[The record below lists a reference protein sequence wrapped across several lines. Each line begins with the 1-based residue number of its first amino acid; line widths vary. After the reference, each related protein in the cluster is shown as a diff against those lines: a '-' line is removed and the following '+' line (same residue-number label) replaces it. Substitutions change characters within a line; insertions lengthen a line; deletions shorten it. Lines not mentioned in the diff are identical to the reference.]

1 MRLPSW
7 LTTAAGMA
15 VMAAL
20 GLATFDVLP
29 LWPRTGS
36 LSVAHPGRAEVKAA
50 AAEARMRR
58 AARAIDGAKRQ
69 AGLPSEAGGLVE
81 DTALLGSEL
90 TPFVTTLGSL
100 EAKRLAARPAW
111 ARALTT
117 ELDRAGVGPGS
128 IVAANFS
135 GSFPGI
141 NLAVVCATQE
151 LGARLLAVTSVT
163 ASTWGATDAGFTWP
177 ELEVRLVRL
186 GIIRPASV
194 AVTIGGDGDRG
205 LDLEEDARHAAAV
218 IARTSAAAL
227 GARFLEPGS
236 YQEAVR
242 LRVRAINDRRGTRPV
257 SVFINVGGAEAGM
270 GHAPAIL
277 RMQNGWLSGL
287 PAGMADDG
295 GLIGYM
301 AARGTPVLHMLN
313 VRELAVRW
321 EVR

>member
-1 MRLPSW
+1 M
-7 LTTAAGMA
+7 
-15 VMAAL
+15 
-20 GLATFDVLP
+20 
-29 LWPRTGS
+29 
-36 LSVAHPGRAEVKAA
+36 
-50 AAEARMRR
+50 
-58 AARAIDGAKRQ
+58 
-69 AGLPSEAGGLVE
+69 
-81 DTALLGSEL
+81 
-90 TPFVTTLGSL
+90 
-100 EAKRLAARPAW
+100 
-111 ARALTT
+111 
-117 ELDRAGVGPGS
+117 
-128 IVAANFS
+128 AANFS

-242 LRVRAINDRRGTRPV
+242 LRVRAIDDRRGTRPV
-257 SVFINVGGAEAGM
+257 SVFVNVGGAEAGM